1 MKDNLSSIISLA
13 KEVVDI
19 IDKEYK
25 VFLSY
30 EKQELINNIDYKNLF
45 KLTNI
50 KVPIYLLGD
59 TYYINS
65 DYISKI
71 DNNLVIFM
79 CLSLFCGDI
88 NPLKFGLI
96 CLEIENVFNINK
108 SYKELEIARLIKD
121 KVLNDLPY
129 NIIFL
134 DSDIEIFN
142 YLSEEKGIEI
152 ANFYYKV
159 SNLMKAKYN
168 DFNFDKFN
176 IDEFNSFYENIN
188 YEDILDLIYSFIH
201 HNVR

>member
-1 MKDNLSSIISLA
+1 MDVLFNSTSLTDFISNYYIISEIA
-13 KEVVDI
+13 
-19 IDKEYK
+19 
-25 VFLSY
+25 SY
-30 EKQELINNIDYKNLF
+30 DSELIDNIECKDLF

-59 TYYINS
+59 TYYLNS
-65 DYISKI
+65 NYIDKI
-71 DNNLVIFM
+71 DNHLVIFM

-96 CLEIENVFNINK
+96 CLEIEKLFNFNK
-108 SYKELEIARLIKD
+108 SYKELKIARILKE
-121 KVLNDLPY
+121 KVLEDIPF

-152 ANFYYKV
+152 ANFYYQV

-176 IDEFNSFYENIN
+176 FDEFNNFYENIN
-188 YEDILDLIYSFIH
+188 YEDILDIVYSFIH